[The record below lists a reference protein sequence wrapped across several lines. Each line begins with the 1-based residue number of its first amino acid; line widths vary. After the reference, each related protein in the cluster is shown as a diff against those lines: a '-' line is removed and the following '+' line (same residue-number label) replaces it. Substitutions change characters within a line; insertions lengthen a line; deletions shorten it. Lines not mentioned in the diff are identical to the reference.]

1 MAVFGKVMGNATLY
15 EEENDEDFNPDD
27 EENSQNDLSSGASG
41 SDMSITQYDWG
52 EFDE

>member
-1 MAVFGKVMGNATLY
+1 VFGKVNKTQHCTTRK
-15 EEENDEDFNPDD
+15 NDEDFNPDD
-27 EENSQNDLSSGASG
+27 EENSQNDLLLEQVD